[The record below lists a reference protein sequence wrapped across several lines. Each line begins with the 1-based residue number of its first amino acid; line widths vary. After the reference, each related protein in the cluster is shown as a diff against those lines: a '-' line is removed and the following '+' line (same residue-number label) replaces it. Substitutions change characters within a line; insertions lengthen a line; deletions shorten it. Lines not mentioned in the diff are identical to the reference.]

1 MIKGLSGFI
10 TWLCESQWST
20 HCIVSRKGPHVAL
33 QKSLLCHMSCLASHD
48 ISYMT
53 WCICWIDLLYLIYDK
68 CAWMIDISF
77 AVLFIYY
84 VRCHMISYIP
94 TIYVYICLV
103 FGSLY
108 LHCCT
113 CDFVPMMISNDAFG
127 GTDGWDS
134 RPTLAYSSIIL
145 DLHILWWSNISRCCH
160 KRWSTGG
167 RHTRHICISRGC
179 IIFTWRTSN
188 LWL

>member
-77 AVLFIYY
+77 AILFAYY
-84 VRCHMISYIP
+84 VICHMISYIP

-103 FGSLY
+103 FFIAY
-108 LHCCT
+108 PCIVAHVVCA
-113 CDFVPMMISNDAFG
+113 CD
-127 GTDGWDS
+127 
-134 RPTLAYSSIIL
+134 
-145 DLHILWWSNISRCCH
+145 DLEQ
-160 KRWSTGG
+160 
-167 RHTRHICISRGC
+167 HICGSRWTHWY
-179 IIFTWRTSN
+179 FTRCLALSSSLPPKGVALLDECWTKRSTKCVMTD
-188 LWL
+188 L